1 MRKRAA
7 IALLCLSAAAGAAEP
22 PQKPAAPARPPQTD
36 LERLEQRESYEKVM
50 GLLKEAEA
58 SLDAMTRT
66 RKLQCLK
73 ALGSEAF
80 CECLNEKLAVGLD
93 FSGYIAVIIRTKD
106 ELKYNTLSKEDK
118 GLVDSAINT
127 RNACAR

>member
-1 MRKRAA
+1 MRKTIA
-7 IALLCLSAAAGAAEP
+7 IPLLGLVAVAGAAEP
-22 PQKPAAPARPPQTD
+22 PQKPVVPARAPPTE

-50 GLLKEAEA
+50 GLLKEAEV

-73 ALGSEAF
+73 AVGSESF

-93 FSGYIAVIIRTKD
+93 FSDYVSVIIRTKD
-106 ELKYNTLSKEDK
+106 ELKYSTLSKEDK
-118 GLVDSAINT
+118 GLVDSAINA
-127 RNACAR
+127 RNACAK

>member
-1 MRKRAA
+1 MRNWAA
-7 IALLCLSAAAGAAEP
+7 IALLFFSAAAGAAES
-22 PQKPAAPARPPQTD
+22 PQKAAAPARAPQTD
-36 LERLEQRESYEKVM
+36 LELLEQRESFEKVM
-50 GLLKEAEA
+50 GLLKEAEV

-93 FSGYIAVIIRTKD
+93 FSGYIGVIIRTKD
-106 ELKYNTLSKEDK
+106 ELKYSTLSKEDR

-127 RNACAR
+127 RNACAK